1 MHFDLV
7 KLITD
12 VSYIGIFFI
21 LFAESGLFFGFFL
34 PGDSLLFTAGFLA
47 SKGILN
53 IYLLLPLTF
62 IAAVLGDNVGYW
74 FGKKIG
80 PKIFSKE
87 HSLFFSKSHVE
98 KAQAFY
104 EKHGSKTI
112 ILARFV
118 PAVRTFAPIV
128 AGVGKMHYETFFFYN
143 IVGGLLWAVGVS
155 LLGFFLGSAIPDVDK
170 YLLPIIF
177 LIILLSVSPG
187 VLQFLKSESN
197 RKKLKHIVKH
207 HILRMKIK
215 E

>member
-62 IAAVLGDNVGYW
+62 VAAVLGDNVGYW

-187 VLQFLKSESN
+187 VLQFLKSENN
-197 RKKLKHIVKH
+197 RKKLKHIVKR